1 MSTPPPTAQPT
12 AQPPRRP
19 GARPAGGAAA
29 RATRLAGL
37 VRTHVEAAA
46 LMGAMALPAPVQRR
60 LAGRPV
66 VVEGQEL
73 DVETQLM
80 LRLQAATQR
89 PVETMPIPAGRVA
102 LRHGAGI
109 AGGRQPVGEVRD
121 VEVAGMPA
129 RLYVPRARRGAP
141 ARPAGDP
148 TLVFFHGG
156 GWIYGDLDSHD
167 ATCRV
172 LAERAGV
179 RVVAVDYRLAP
190 EAPFPAAHDDCVAAF
205 RWVVE
210 HAAEVGAD
218 PERLAVGGD
227 SAGGCLAA
235 TTAIEAARAGMPL
248 AFQLLVYPATDM
260 TRSHDS
266 HRTFGRGFYLSTEF
280 MDLAAQSYLPRAEDR
295 TDPRASPLL
304 ADLPPGLAPA
314 YVCTAGFD
322 PLRDEGEAYAARLR
336 DAGVE
341 VELRRFEALIHSF
354 FNVVGVGRSARAAV
368 DEIAG
373 ALRRGLA

>member
-1 MSTPPPTAQPT
+1 MTTTSLP
-12 AQPPRRP
+12 
-19 GARPAGGAAA
+19 ARAA
-29 RATRLAGL
+29 RIAHLA
-37 VRTHVEAAA
+37 RTHVEAGV

-60 LAGRPV
+60 LAGKPV

-80 LRLQAATQR
+80 LRLQAATQK
-89 PVETMPIPAGRVA
+89 PVETLPIPAGRVA
-102 LRHGAGI
+102 LAHGAGI
-109 AGGRQPVGEVRD
+109 AGGRQPIGETRD
-121 VEVAGMPA
+121 LQVAGMAA
-129 RLYVPRARRGAP
+129 RLYVPRALVGTAT
-141 ARPAGDP
+141 RPTGDP

-190 EAPFPAAHDDCVAAF
+190 EATFPAAHDDCVAAY

-210 HAAEVGAD
+210 HASDLGAD
-218 PERLAVGGD
+218 VDRLAVGGD

-235 TTAIEAARAGMPL
+235 TTAIAAAREGLPL

-266 HRTFGRGFYLSTEF
+266 HRTFAQGFYLSAEF
-280 MDLAAQSYLPRAEDR
+280 MDLAAESYLPHEADR
-295 TDPRASPLL
+295 RDPRASPLF
-304 ADLPPGLAPA
+304 ADLPEGLAPA

-322 PLRDEGEAYAARLR
+322 PLRDEGEAYAAKLR
-336 DAGVE
+336 EAGVE
-341 VELRRFEALIHSF
+341 VELHRFGALIHSF
-354 FNVVGVGRSARAAV
+354 FNVVGVGRTSRAAV
-368 DEIAG
+368 QDIAE
-373 ALRRGLA
+373 ALRRGLS